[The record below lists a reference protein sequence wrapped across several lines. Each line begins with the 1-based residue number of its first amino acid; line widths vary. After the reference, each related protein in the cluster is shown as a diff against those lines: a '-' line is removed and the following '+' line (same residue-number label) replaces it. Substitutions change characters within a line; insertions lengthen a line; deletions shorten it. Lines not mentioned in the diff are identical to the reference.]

1 VTLLPHIEAPL
12 EQPRV
17 AEPVCRLL
25 ILRDAY
31 FVPRVIFVRGALMG
45 SAQVG

>member
-1 VTLLPHIEAPL
+1 VTLLPHVEAPL
-12 EQPRV
+12 EQPLI

-31 FVPRVIFVRGALMG
+31 FVPRVIFIRGVPMG
-45 SAQVG
+45 CAQVG